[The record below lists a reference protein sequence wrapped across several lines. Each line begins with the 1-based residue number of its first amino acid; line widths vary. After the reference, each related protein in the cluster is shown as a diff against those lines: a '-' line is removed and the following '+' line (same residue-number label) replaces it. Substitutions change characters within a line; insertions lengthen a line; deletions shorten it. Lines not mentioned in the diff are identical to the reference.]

1 MIYFAYGSNLNKRV
15 LRTWCPNA
23 KYVGKGFLDGW
34 QLVFR
39 KYLTIEKAEEN
50 DVPIGIWDIPDSEI
64 AKLDEYEGYPHLYRK
79 EKMTIGGHEG
89 IIYIMNESTI
99 PYALPKNSYFTG
111 CVIGYINFG
120 FDIKELER
128 ALNRTFKEMKIR
140 EMYE

>member
-1 MIYFAYGSNLNKRV
+1 MIYFAYGSNLNKKV

-64 AKLDEYEGYPHLYRK
+64 ANLDEYEGYPDLYRK
-79 EKMTIGGHEG
+79 EEMEIAGMRG
-89 IIYIMNESTI
+89 IIYIMNENMI
-99 PYALPKNSYFTG
+99 PYLPPSLDYYQRCLLGYLRFSFDTYYLRKALDTT
-111 CVIGYINFG
+111 V
-120 FDIKELER
+120 E
-128 ALNRTFKEMKIR
+128 KIVR
-140 EMYE
+140 KR

>member
-64 AKLDEYEGYPHLYRK
+64 ANLDEYEGYPDLYRK
-79 EKMTIGGHEG
+79 EEMEIAGMRG
-89 IIYIMNESTI
+89 IIYIMNENMI
-99 PYALPKNSYFTG
+99 PYLPPSLDYYQR
-111 CVIGYINFG
+111 CLLGYLG
-120 FDIKELER
+120 FSFDTYYLTKAVDTTVE
-128 ALNRTFKEMKIR
+128 KIVR
-140 EMYE
+140 KR

>member
-23 KYVGKGFLDGW
+23 RYVGKGFLDGW

-64 AKLDEYEGYPHLYRK
+64 AKLDEYEGYPDLYRK
-79 EKMTIGGHEG
+79 EEMEIAGMKG
-89 IIYIMNESTI
+89 IIYIMNENMIS
-99 PYALPKNSYFTG
+99 YLPPSLDYYQK
-111 CVIGYINFG
+111 CLLGYLG
-120 FDIKELER
+120 FSFDTYYLTKAVDTTVE
-128 ALNRTFKEMKIR
+128 KIVR
-140 EMYE
+140 KR

>member
-64 AKLDEYEGYPHLYRK
+64 AKLDEYEGYPDLYRK
-79 EKMTIGGHEG
+79 EEMEIAGMKG
-89 IIYIMNESTI
+89 IIYIMNENMT
-99 PYALPKNSYFTG
+99 PYLPPSLDYYQK
-111 CVIGYINFG
+111 CLLGYLG
-120 FDIKELER
+120 FSFDTYYLTKAVDTTVE
-128 ALNRTFKEMKIR
+128 KIVR
-140 EMYE
+140 KR